1 VTGQVGV
8 VDVTDT
14 IPDPGVIQNAV
25 MLACRAPSLHNS
37 QPWRW
42 IAEGG
47 LLHLF
52 ADRRRLMHA
61 TDGPG
66 REMILSCGAAL
77 DHLRVA
83 MAGAGWDTEVD
94 RFPSRHD
101 PDHLATAHFSALA
114 TVTDAQRQ
122 RVDAIHRRRTDRL
135 PFAAPRG
142 WDSLESLLRRRVVGD
157 DVTLY
162 VIPDDAR
169 PQLAEASRLTET
181 LRRFDP
187 SYQSELRWWTSPFEL
202 DQGVPST
209 ARVSASEAGHIDV
222 ARAFPLAG
230 QGDRRPA
237 LDSDRSKILVMS
249 THRDTRPEFLRCGE
263 ALSMVLL
270 ECTIAGLATCTLT
283 HMIEVTPSR
292 ELIRGLTRQTALPQ
306 LLIRVGRT
314 PTVGQHFAA
323 TPRRPV
329 NEVLEFRNV
338 SRP

>member
-1 VTGQVGV
+1 
-8 VDVTDT
+8 VTDT
-14 IPDPGVIQNAV
+14 IPDPGVIRNAV

-52 ADRRRLMHA
+52 ADRRRLMRA
-61 TDGPG
+61 TDSPG
-66 REMILSCGAAL
+66 REMTLSCGAAL

-114 TVTDAQRQ
+114 
-122 RVDAIHRRRTDRL
+122 INRRRTDRL
-135 PFAAPRG
+135 PFAAPRD
-142 WDSLESLLRRRVVGD
+142 WHSLESLLCRSVVSD
-157 DVTLY
+157 DVTLD

-209 ARVSASEAGHIDV
+209 ARVSATEAGHIEV

-237 LDSDRSKILVMS
+237 LASDRSKILVMS
-249 THRDTRPEFLRCGE
+249 THGDTSPEFLRCGE

-338 SRP
+338 PRP

>member
-1 VTGQVGV
+1 MKVRGLSTS
-8 VDVTDT
+8 TPMSAW
-14 IPDPGVIQNAV
+14 IAV
-25 MLACRAPSLHNS
+25 PASWSARLGRSITKPICLKTRYNISPTTPRSS
-37 QPWRW
+37 RTYCWV
-42 IAEGG
+42 AEGG

-61 TDGPG
+61 TDSAG

-83 MAGAGWDTEVD
+83 MAAAGWDTAVD
-94 RFPSRHD
+94 RFPSRNN
-101 PDHLATAHFSALA
+101 PDHLVTVHFSALA
-114 TVTDAQRQ
+114 TVSDAERQ
-122 RVDAIHRRRTDRL
+122 RADAILRRRTDRL
-135 PFAAPRG
+135 PFAPPRG
-142 WDSLESLLRRRVVGD
+142 WDSLESLLRRSVVSD
-157 DVTLY
+157 DVTLD

-209 ARVSASEAGHIDV
+209 ARVSASEAAHIDV

-249 THRDTRPEFLRCGE
+249 THGDTRPAAITVSKVGIADSMSMRSVS
-263 ALSMVLL
+263 AAVIVRSLSR
-270 ECTIAGLATCTLT
+270 LAAP
-283 HMIEVTPSR
+283 I
-292 ELIRGLTRQTALPQ
+292 
-306 LLIRVGRT
+306 
-314 PTVGQHFAA
+314 
-323 TPRRPV
+323 
-329 NEVLEFRNV
+329 
-338 SRP
+338 